1 MSKVDFQ
8 AVAGRIAG
16 GDEISPEEA
25 LRLLEA
31 KEPEAL
37 RAAAR
42 AVTAH
47 FKPRTF
53 DFCAIINA
61 RCGRCSED
69 CKWCAQSAR
78 YETGCDVFGWVGA
91 KACADAAKAAETNG
105 VVRIGIVTSGRGQ
118 TPAQIEEIC
127 AALRAM
133 RAAAGRIHLCASLGL
148 VDEPSLAKLKA
159 AGLQRLHCNLETA
172 PSYFGSLCTTHTT
185 AEKLATIRAARRL
198 GFEICSG
205 GIIGMGETDAQLVEF
220 AFALKEIAPDSIP
233 VNILDP
239 IAGTPLGTRPPLD
252 FGRILDSIAIL
263 RLVNP
268 RTPLR
273 FAGGRHLLTDE
284 QAAEA
289 IAVGIDAGIQGPLL
303 TTPGKDY
310 ADDRQLA
317 LAAGYEVVQ
326 S

>member
-16 GDEISPEEA
+16 GGEISPEEA

-69 CKWCAQSAR
+69 CKWCAQSAC
-78 YETGCDVFGWVGA
+78 YETGCNVFGWVGA

-118 TPAQIEEIC
+118 TLAQIEEIC

-172 PSYFGSLCTTHTT
+172 PSHFGSLCTTHTT

-273 FAGGRHLLTDE
+273 FAGGRRLLTDE

-317 LAAGYEVVQ
+317 LAAGYEVMQ

>member
-8 AVAGRIAG
+8 AVAGRIARG
-16 GDEISPEEA
+16 GEISPEEA

-78 YETGCDVFGWVGA
+78 YETGCNVFGWVGA

-172 PSYFGSLCTTHTT
+172 PSHFGSLCTTHTT

-273 FAGGRHLLTDE
+273 FAGGRRLLTDE

-317 LAAGYEVVQ
+317 LAAASEVVQ

>member
-16 GDEISPEEA
+16 GGEISPEEA

-78 YETGCDVFGWVGA
+78 YEPGCNVFGWVGA

-273 FAGGRHLLTDE
+273 FAGGRRLLTDE